1 MKKKIILDIIM
12 TAIFLCLLNTNFTG
26 VALHEILGIAVFFL
40 FLLHKIFNFKWIKS
54 ITANLFKKSLKAKPK
69 IMYLIDVILLIL
81 VTLNV
86 ATGILIST
94 TVLTGISAN
103 NILLTSN
110 LHHILAYSLLAVLI
124 VHIALHLAVIR
135 NAMKLKKHS
144 AISYVA
150 LVAVISLMV
159 VTLFESNTIKNAIMQ
174 KKEINSHYESGTE
187 EKPKEDN
194 TSSDTLSQNSSTTS
208 QNTSSNPS
216 SNDTSDKNNESDD
229 DHNSENSS
237 QNSSQNISSTVA
249 EDRPTIEEYLSKLFC
264 SGCGRRC
271 PLTNLACG
279 KGNRYQQQK
288 VDQYNRIYGTN
299 ETYSSQNDRWR

>member
-12 TAIFLCLLNTNFTG
+12 TAILLCLLNTNFTG

-54 ITANLFKKSLKAKPK
+54 VTQNLFKKSLKPKPK

-94 TVLTGISAN
+94 TVLAGISAN
-103 NILLTSN
+103 DIALTSS

-135 NAMKLKKHS
+135 NAMKIKKRS

-150 LVAVISLMV
+150 LIAVISLMV

-187 EKPKEDN
+187 QNPKEDN
-194 TSSDTLSQNSSTTS
+194 SSADTSSQNSSTNS
-208 QNTSSNPS
+208 QNTSSNQS
-216 SNDTSDKNNESDD
+216 SSDTSDKNNESDD
-229 DHNSENSS
+229 DDSS
-237 QNSSQNISSTVA
+237 QNSSQNTSSTVA
-249 EDRPTIEEYLSKLFC
+249 EDRPTIGEYLSKLFC

>member
-69 IMYLIDVILLIL
+69 IMYLIDAILLIL

-124 VHIALHLAVIR
+124 VHIALHLSVIR
-135 NAMKLKKHS
+135 NALKLEKRG
-144 AISYVA
+144 AVGYVA

-159 VTLFESNTIKNAIMQ
+159 VSLFESNTVKNAIMQ
-174 KKEINSHYESGTE
+174 KKEINSHYESDTE

-194 TSSDTLSQNSSTTS
+194 TSSDSASQNSSTDS
-208 QNTSSNPS
+208 QNTSSEQS
-216 SNDTSDKNNESDD
+216 RGDTSDKNNESDD
-229 DHNSENSS
+229 NDSSQISS
-237 QNSSQNISSTVA
+237 QNTSSTVA

-279 KGNRYQQQK
+279 RGNRYQQQK

>member
-69 IMYLIDVILLIL
+69 IMYLIDAILLIL

-159 VTLFESNTIKNAIMQ
+159 ITLFESNTIKNAIMQ
-174 KKEINSHYESGTE
+174 KKEINSHYESDTE

-194 TSSDTLSQNSSTTS
+194 TSSDSASQNSSTDS
-208 QNTSSNPS
+208 QNTSSEQS
-216 SNDTSDKNNESDD
+216 RGDTSDKNNESDD
-229 DHNSENSS
+229 NDSSQISS
-237 QNSSQNISSTVA
+237 QNTSSTVA

-279 KGNRYQQQK
+279 RGNRYQQQK